1 MAAAL
6 SNPRILRPAAGATAW
21 LLLGLTGLIG
31 AGWGYGLFFASMLLL
46 AGAAVA
52 VALLALTRA
61 FDTDRLRGSA
71 AWLGIIGVWTYVWAV
86 GALAGHYTHETFAG
100 RMELR
105 WVLFGP
111 AVLAALV
118 VLDVG
123 LYRMLV
129 GKNLPSWHRYR
140 GVIRRELANP
150 RAMRRTLIDDVI
162 LHRTLFSV
170 SGFRW
175 LKHTLIFWGFALM
188 FAAELLAVVVREGFP
203 AFGWTDLWEMTSHP
217 VRLAF
222 DFVYDFTGLMVLVG
236 CALAIGWRI
245 KVNGTGEQKFTDT
258 PTAVFL
264 FLVVLSGFV
273 VEGMRLAAVP
283 GAWHGVLLRGQRGRA
298 SGAERGRAGLGR
310 VRDVVAGA
318 RPRLVRV
325 HRLRAGEAT
334 GAFVRNADGAAHALA
349 ARAAR
354 GEEERGARRPD
365 GAAPVTSRRGTTE
378 SARPDWENVI
388 RHGPGREV
396 ELRPG

>member
-1 MAAAL
+1 MAVAL
-6 SNPRILRPAAGATAW
+6 LNPRILRPVAGAAAW
-21 LLLGLTGLIG
+21 LLLGLTGIVG

-52 VALLALTRA
+52 LALLVLTRA
-61 FDTDRLRGSA
+61 FDGDRLRGSA
-71 AWLGIIGVWTYVWAV
+71 TWLGLLGIWAYVWAV
-86 GALAGHYTHETFAG
+86 GALAGHYTLETFAG

-105 WVLFGP
+105 WILFGP

-129 GKNLPSWHRYR
+129 GKNLPTWHRYR
-140 GVIRRELANP
+140 GVIRRDLANP
-150 RAMRRTLIDDVI
+150 RAMRRTLVDDVI

-175 LKHTLIFWGFALM
+175 LKHTLIFWGFGLM
-188 FAAELLAVVVREGFP
+188 FATEMLAVFVREGFP
-203 AFGWTDLWEMTSHP
+203 AFGWPDIWEVTSHP

-222 DFVYDFTGLMVLVG
+222 DFVYEFTGLMVLVG

-245 KVNGTGEQKFTDT
+245 AVQGTEERKFADT

-283 GAWHGVLLRGQRGRA
+283 EAMHGV
-298 SGAERGRAGLGR
+298 SFAGSVFAMMTPSAAGPGSTAYEVLWLVHVLGSCAFIAY
-310 VRDVVAGA
+310 VPVK
-318 RPRLVRV
+318 RLV
-325 HRLRAGEAT
+325 HSCATPMGRLMHSQREL
-334 GAFVRNADGAAHALA
+334 LA
-349 ARAAR
+349 ARKHAVLA
-354 GEEERGARRPD
+354 GLMMRR
-365 GAAPVTSRRGTTE
+365 T
-378 SARPDWENVI
+378 
-388 RHGPGREV
+388 
-396 ELRPG
+396 

>member
-1 MAAAL
+1 MAVAL

-283 GAWHGVLLRGQRGRA
+283 GAWHGVSFVGSVVAQAVPSAAGPGSAAYETLWLVHVLGSCAFIAYVPVRRLVHSCATPMGRLMHSQRELLA
-298 SGAERGRAGLGR
+298 AKKNAVLAGLM
-310 VRDVVAGA
+310 
-318 RPRLVRV
+318 
-325 HRLRAGEAT
+325 
-334 GAFVRNADGAAHALA
+334 
-349 ARAAR
+349 
-354 GEEERGARRPD
+354 ARRP
-365 GAAPVTSRRGTTE
+365 
-378 SARPDWENVI
+378 
-388 RHGPGREV
+388 
-396 ELRPG
+396 

>member
-1 MAAAL
+1 MTVAL
-6 SNPRILRPAAGATAW
+6 SNPRILRPAAGAAAW
-21 LLLGLTGLIG
+21 LLLGLTGVIG
-31 AGWGYGLFFASMLLL
+31 AGWGYGLFFTSVLLL

-52 VALLALTRA
+52 FGFLILTRA
-61 FDTDRLRGSA
+61 FDTDMLRGSA
-71 AWLGIIGVWTYVWAV
+71 AWLGLIGVWVYVWAFA
-86 GALAGHYTHETFAG
+86 ALAGHYSHETFAG

-105 WVLFGP
+105 WILFGP

-129 GKNLPSWHRYR
+129 GKNLPTWRRYR

-150 RAMRRTLIDDVI
+150 QAMRRTLVSDVI

-175 LKHTLIFWGFALM
+175 LKHTLIFWGFGLM

-203 AFGWTDLWEMTSHP
+203 AFGWADIWEVSSHP

-245 KVNGTGEQKFTDT
+245 VVHRTEEQKFTDT

-273 VEGMRLAAVP
+273 VEGMRLAAAPGGWDGVSFVGSVFAQVVP
-283 GAWHGVLLRGQRGRA
+283 GASGPGTGLYEVLWLVHV
-298 SGAERGRAGLGR
+298 LGSCAFIAYVP
-310 VRDVVAGA
+310 VR
-318 RPRLVRV
+318 RLV
-325 HRLRAGEAT
+325 HSCATPMGRLMHSQREL
-334 GAFVRNADGAAHALA
+334 LA
-349 ARAAR
+349 AKKHAVLT
-354 GEEERGARRPD
+354 GLMMRR
-365 GAAPVTSRRGTTE
+365 T
-378 SARPDWENVI
+378 
-388 RHGPGREV
+388 
-396 ELRPG
+396 

>member
-245 KVNGTGEQKFTDT
+245 VVQGTEKQKFTDT

-283 GAWHGVLLRGQRGRA
+283 GAWHGVSFVGSVVAQAVPSAAGPGSAAYETLWLVHVLGSCAFIAYVPVRRLVHSCATPMGRLMHSQRELLA
-298 SGAERGRAGLGR
+298 AKKNAVLAGLM
-310 VRDVVAGA
+310 
-318 RPRLVRV
+318 
-325 HRLRAGEAT
+325 
-334 GAFVRNADGAAHALA
+334 
-349 ARAAR
+349 
-354 GEEERGARRPD
+354 ARRP
-365 GAAPVTSRRGTTE
+365 
-378 SARPDWENVI
+378 
-388 RHGPGREV
+388 
-396 ELRPG
+396 